1 MKEDRRELE
10 EMPFDKEF
18 NGELCHA
25 TGDEV
30 LIDGEW
36 WNEYETPDGDL
47 VYGR

>member
-18 NGELCHA
+18 DGKLCHA